1 MSSTSLRRSDKQCFY
16 AKASKCTFCSSELEY
31 LGHMVGR
38 DRIKVN
44 PRTVSA
50 VVDWHPPSPTA
61 YGMLRQGLEVLIVDL
76 FDQL

>member
-1 MSSTSLRRSDKQCFY
+1 
-16 AKASKCTFCSSELEY
+16 
-31 LGHMVGR
+31 MVGR

-44 PRTVSA
+44 PRTVSD

-61 YGMLRQGLEVLIVDL
+61 EWAAEARHEVLIVDL